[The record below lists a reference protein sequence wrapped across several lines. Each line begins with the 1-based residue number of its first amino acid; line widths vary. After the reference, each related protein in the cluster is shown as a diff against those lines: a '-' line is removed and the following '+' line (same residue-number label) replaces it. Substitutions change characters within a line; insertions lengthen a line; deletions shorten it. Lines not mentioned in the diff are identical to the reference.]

1 MPAASANG
9 SSFGHSALA
18 RFARRRGTA
27 AILFLA
33 PMLVVLAAIAAW
45 PLARTIWFGL
55 TDASLDNLDA
65 AKFDGFRNY
74 FHVLTLESGRRYM
87 SGLLVDPLW
96 WAAVWNTIKFAAISV
111 FFETVF
117 GTIIAL
123 VLSAEFP
130 GRGVVRAAVLV
141 PWAVPTIVSA
151 KMWAW
156 MLNDQFGILN
166 DLLMR
171 LGALSH
177 PVAWAASPDTALAA
191 VLIVDIWKSTPFMA
205 LLILAGLQMLPAD
218 IYEAARVDGVHS
230 VKVFWKITLPLI
242 RPAMLVAVIFRTL
255 DALRVFDLI
264 YVLTPD
270 NAQTQSMSVFARQN
284 LFYFDKFAYGSAAS
298 TLLFLVIAL
307 VTIGFI
313 RLGHLNA
320 ESER

>member
-1 MPAASANG
+1 MPGGPPLWFALVR
-9 SSFGHSALA
+9 FLRRRRVSAL
-18 RFARRRGTA
+18 
-27 AILFLA
+27 LFLA
-33 PMLVVLAAIAAW
+33 PMLLVLAAVAAW
-45 PLARTIWFGL
+45 PLARTIWYGF
-55 TDASLDNLDA
+55 TDGSLDNLSA
-65 AKFDGFRNY
+65 AHWVGFRNY
-74 FHVLTLESGRRYM
+74 FHVLTLPGGRHYV
-87 SGLLVDPLW
+87 SGLLADPAW
-96 WAAVWNTIKFAAISV
+96 WGSVWNTVKFAAISV

-123 VLSAEFP
+123 VLNAEFR
-130 GRGVVRAAVLV
+130 GRGLVRAAVLV

-171 LGALSH
+171 LGILAH
-177 PVAWAASPDTALAA
+177 PVAWTASPDTALAA
-191 VLIVDIWKSTPFMA
+191 VLMVDIWKSTPFMA
-205 LLILAGLQMLPAD
+205 LLILAGLQMLPSD
-218 IYEAARVDGVHS
+218 IHEAARVDGAHPIRI
-230 VKVFWKITLPLI
+230 FWTITLPLI

-270 NAQTQSMSVFARQN
+270 NEHTRTMSVFARQN

-307 VTIGFI
+307 ITIAFI
-313 RLGHLNA
+313 KFGRLDP
-320 ESER
+320 EEQP

>member
-1 MPAASANG
+1 MPAAPAK
-9 SSFGHSALA
+9 SSPLGRPAFA

-33 PMLVVLAAIAAW
+33 PMLIVLAAIAAW

-55 TDASLDNLDA
+55 TDASLDNLAA
-65 AKFDGFRNY
+65 AKFVGFRNY
-74 FHVLTLESGRRYM
+74 FHVLTLESGRHYM

-123 VLSAEFP
+123 VLNAEFP
-130 GRGVVRAAVLV
+130 GRGIVRAAVLV

-171 LGALSH
+171 IGILSH
-177 PVAWAASPDTALAA
+177 PVAWMASPDTALAA

-218 IYEAARVDGVHS
+218 IYEAARVDGVHP

-242 RPAMLVAVIFRTL
+242 RSTMLVAVIFRTL

-270 NAQTQSMSVFARQN
+270 NEHTQTMSVFARQN

-307 VTIGFI
+307 VTILFI
-313 RLGHLNA
+313 RLGHLNP
-320 ESER
+320 EGKR